1 LALTRLILIC
11 DVRNRDEMKRFLTIL
26 GATVLLTF
34 FALLAPGVV
43 LALFVIPSALLSLCR
58 HHSPRC
64 TVIRSAVF
72 ALVLCAVWIVTYYPI
87 SRFFIM
93 GEVVNPD
100 GTTGHVSLLGD
111 EPKRLVLGCLY
122 LVASSV
128 AGGLL
133 SVAKERKKMRT
144 TASTATNG
152 PAAGRSI

>member
-1 LALTRLILIC
+1 
-11 DVRNRDEMKRFLTIL
+11 MKRFLTIL

-34 FALLAPGVV
+34 FALLAPGVVEDLSPGIMIWDV